1 MNALPSRLLRHVALL
16 ATLALIAAC
25 SPATG
30 DLGSVATPPPT
41 TTPSIDAPSPEPTAG
56 GSPEPTPDG
65 SPGETTTIRVYF
77 FLDSFTHQPGL
88 APILY
93 EIPRTQAVA
102 TAAMGFL
109 LDGPSDMEDP
119 TQPALVTTIP
129 DGTRLLG
136 ITIDDGIATVDLSRE
151 FESGGGSASV
161 FGRLAQV
168 VYTLTQFP
176 TVDAV
181 TFKLDGEPVT
191 VFSGEGVVLD
201 HPVGRADYADQL
213 PSIFVDRPAWGA
225 ALGNPARITGLSNVF
240 EATFRVAILDGD
252 ENVLADETAMATCGT
267 GCWGTFDVLMQYTVG
282 SAQWGTLRVYDLS
295 AKDGTPENV
304 TDYPVW
310 LTPGS

>member
-119 TQPALVTTIP
+119 TRPALFTTIP